1 MENSRYNILLVEDDK
16 LDRKVFE
23 QMVEEQELSYDCTI
37 AESVAEAK
45 DILASTK
52 FDVVIADY
60 MLPDGTAF
68 EILDLLKETP
78 MIFVTGA
85 GDEEVAVAAWKAGA
99 YDYLVKDLD
108 RNYLKTFPITI
119 ENAVRHNRMKARF
132 HLLSHALLCA
142 DDSIYITDLEDKITF
157 VNMAFCL
164 TYGYTEDEVIG
175 KDCDILWKENP
186 SAEDAEKPYR
196 ATNEWEVGFFHKR
209 KDGTE
214 FPVSISRSDIK
225 DEIGNEVALVV
236 ISRDISERMQL
247 ENELRMKNKKL
258 EKENRIKTEVAVAAS
273 RQLMMPAAE
282 LKDIISNVMTGEL
295 GKIDSRL
302 SNSLELAEKNI
313 DRLKEIINDFIE
325 MAQINVEKIEIPL

>member
-1 MENSRYNILLVEDDK
+1 MENLRYNILLVEDNK
-16 LDRKVFE
+16 LDQKAFE
-23 QMVEEQELSYDCTI
+23 QMAEEQELSYDCTI

-45 DILASTK
+45 DILVSNK

-60 MLPDGTAF
+60 ILPDGTAL
-68 EILDLLKETP
+68 EILDLLKDTP

-108 RNYLKTFPITI
+108 RNYLKTFSITI
-119 ENAVRHNRMKARF
+119 ENAVGHNRMEARF
-132 HLLSHALLCA
+132 HLLSHALVCA

-157 VNMAFCL
+157 VNRAFCK

-196 ATNEWEVGFFHKR
+196 ATNGWEVGFFHKR

-236 ISRDISERMQL
+236 ISRDISERMQI
-247 ENELRMKNKKL
+247 ENELRTKNKEL
-258 EKENRIKTEVAVAAS
+258 EKDNRIKTEVAVAAS

-282 LKDIISNVMTGEL
+282 LKDIIAAIMTGDF
-295 GKIDSRL
+295 GQIDSRL
-302 SNSLELAEKNI
+302 SNSLKLAEKNI
-313 DRLKEIINDFIE
+313 DRLKEIINDFLD
-325 MAQINVEKIEIPL
+325 MAQIDVEKIEMQL